1 MADNIASNKTRTSL
15 SITNEC
21 HRLMNE
27 ISAKEGISRN
37 AVVERAVRMYARSM
51 KIAVK
56 DADTVT
62 PVTPENE
69 TK

>member
-27 ISAKEGISRN
+27 ISAKEGLSRN

-51 KIAVK
+51 GISVK
-56 DADTVT
+56 DAGTVT
-62 PVTPENE
+62 PVTPD
-69 TK
+69 TTT